1 MRNDL
6 EPAPASPAGALV
18 IRPLP
23 SGHGLLLQGQA
34 DINSRPVLRAALR
47 AAATDRPH
55 HLHLE
60 LAGLRFIDVCCT
72 REIVAFTEHH
82 PGMRVT
88 LHHPPPGLLRITS
101 LAWPEANLDVTG
113 PDGQI

>member
-1 MRNDL
+1 MRDDL
-6 EPAPASPAGALV
+6 KPVPASPDGGLV
-18 IRPLP
+18 IRPL
-23 SGHGLLLQGQA
+23 SGDHGLVLHGQA
-34 DINSRPVLRAALR
+34 DINSHLVLRTALR
-47 AAATDRPH
+47 AAAADRPH
-55 HLHLE
+55 HFHLE

-72 REIVAFTEHH
+72 REIVAFTERH

-101 LAWPEANLDVTG
+101 LVWPEANLDVTG